1 RHGRLGLRGSYP
13 CKPFARPPA
22 DFCDDIRG
30 DGCPHPSGGAK
41 LRSPAMFRILP
52 SFGSAAQTWASGPT
66 WFVPVQTV
74 CSSSCRFLRR
84 HTWGRVPSPVRRS
97 EAPLP
102 CHVPDIAEL
111 WLGRP
116 DVGVWAYVV
125 RTRANRL
132 LVLLQISAT
141 TYVGTGALTRPAE
154 RSSAPLPCSGYC
166 RALARPPRRGRLGLR
181 GSYPCKPFA
190 RPPADFCHDIRG
202 DGCPHPSV
210 GAKLRYLRHV
220 PEYCRALPRPP
231 RRGRLGLRGSYPCK
245 PFARPPA
252 DSATTYVGTGAL
264 TRPAERS
271 SAISAMFPNIAEL
284 WLGAQTWASGP
295 TWFVPVQTV
304 CSSSCRFCLDTRGD
318 GCPHP
323 SGGAKLRSP
332 TPEN

>member
-1 RHGRLGLRGSYP
+1 MP
-13 CKPFARPPA
+13 
-22 DFCDDIRG
+22 
-30 DGCPHPSGGAK
+30 
-41 LRSPAMFRILP
+41 
-52 SFGSAAQTWASGPT
+52 
-66 WFVPVQTV
+66 
-74 CSSSCRFLRR
+74 
-84 HTWGRVPSPVRRS
+84 TWGRVPSPVRRS

-132 LVLLQISAT
+132 LVLLQI
-141 TYVGTGALTRPAE
+141 
-154 RSSAPLPCSGYC
+154 
-166 RALARPPRRGRLGLR
+166 
-181 GSYPCKPFA
+181 
-190 RPPADFCHDIRG
+190 
-202 DGCPHPSV
+202 
-210 GAKLRYLRHV
+210 
-220 PEYCRALPRPP
+220 
-231 RRGRLGLRGSYPCK
+231 
-245 PFARPPA
+245 
-252 DSATTYVGTGAL
+252 SATTYVGTGAL

-332 TPEN
+332 AMFRILPSFASAAQTWASGPYVVANRLLVLLQISAATYVGTGALTRPAERSSAPPEN

>member
-132 LVLLQISAT
+132 LVLLQILPRHTWGRVPSP
-141 TYVGTGALTRPAE
+141 VR
-154 RSSAPLPCSGYC
+154 RSEVPLPC
-166 RALARPPRRGRLGLR
+166 
-181 GSYPCKPFA
+181 
-190 RPPADFCHDIRG
+190 
-202 DGCPHPSV
+202 
-210 GAKLRYLRHV
+210 HV
-220 PEYCRALPRPP
+220 P
-231 RRGRLGLRGSYPCK
+231 
-245 PFARPPA
+245 
-252 DSATTYVGTGAL
+252 D
-264 TRPAERS
+264 
-271 SAISAMFPNIAEL
+271 IAEL
-284 WLGAQTWASGP
+284 WLGRPDMGVWAYVVRTRANRLLVLLQILPRHTWGR
-295 TWFVPVQTV
+295 VP
-304 CSSSCRFCLDTRGD
+304 
-318 GCPHP
+318 
-323 SGGAKLRSP
+323 SP
-332 TPEN
+332 V